1 MIVVLLYSASIEAHP
16 RTFRL
21 LSLVLSRRLS
31 RLLSKILDEPRMDLK
46 VNRSSCQHSQS
57 SEVAMTVAA
66 RGAL

>member
-1 MIVVLLYSASIEAHP
+1 MIVVLLVLVSHFSSSLA
-16 RTFRL
+16 RL
-21 LSLVLSRRLS
+21 LSLVFSRRLS